1 VRLSRAAM
9 HANGFTTVKS
19 KTSIDIKRHANEK
32 REDLPFTGRDSAA
45 ESAGVYKVDRHSRE
59 EVSVLEGPIPV

>member
-1 VRLSRAAM
+1 MRLSRAAM

-19 KTSIDIKRHANEK
+19 KTSIHIKRHANEK
-32 REDLPFTGRDSAA
+32 RDDLPFTDRDSAA
-45 ESAGVYKVDRHSRE
+45 EGAGVYKVDHHSCE